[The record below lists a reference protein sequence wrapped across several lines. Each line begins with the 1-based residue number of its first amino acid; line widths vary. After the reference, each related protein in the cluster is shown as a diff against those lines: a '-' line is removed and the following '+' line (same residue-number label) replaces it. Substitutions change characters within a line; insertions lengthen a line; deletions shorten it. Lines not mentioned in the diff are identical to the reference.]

1 MKLYLKYF
9 AIQLKSDLEYRKSFI
24 VSVIS
29 KTASSIFAFI
39 SIFFL
44 FDKFGSVDGYSFQD
58 VLICFVMAFL
68 GFSLAECFFRSF
80 DHFDRLISN
89 GEFDRILVRPRN
101 IILQVLGSEIEFD
114 RIGRSVVAIVIFVIL
129 LVKNPM
135 LLQIDKL
142 ITLFLM
148 IVCTIVIYSA
158 LFVMKAGITFFTIQG
173 LEIMNI
179 FTDGARDLT
188 QYPLNIYHEWVR
200 KFFTYILPLAFVNY
214 YPLLYVIGRTENKLY
229 IVTPLIALLFVI
241 PCYLVWRIGLK
252 RYKSI
257 GS

>member
-1 MKLYLKYF
+1 MRLYLKYL

-24 VSVIS
+24 ISIIS
-29 KTASSIFAFI
+29 KTASSIFSFI
-39 SIFFL
+39 SILFL
-44 FDKFGSVDGYSFQD
+44 FEKFESVEGYSFQD

-68 GFSLAECFFRSF
+68 GFSIAECFFRSF
-80 DHFDRLISN
+80 DHFDRLIAN
-89 GEFDRILVRPRN
+89 GEFDRILVRPKN

-114 RIGRSVVAIVIFVIL
+114 RIGRAVVSIVIFVIL
-129 LVKNPM
+129 LAKNPD

-142 ITLFLM
+142 VTLFFM

-158 LFVMKAGITFFTIQG
+158 LFIMKAGITFFTIQG

-188 QYPLNIYHEWVR
+188 QYPLDIYHECVR

-229 IVTPLIALLFVI
+229 IATPFVALIFVI
-241 PCYLVWRIGLK
+241 PCYLVWRLGLK

>member
-1 MKLYLKYF
+1 MKLYLKYL
-9 AIQLKSDLEYRKSFI
+9 ALQLKSDLEYRNAFI
-24 VSVIS
+24 VSIIS
-29 KTASSIFAFI
+29 KTASSIFSFI
-39 SIFFL
+39 SILFL
-44 FDKFGSVDGYSFQD
+44 FEKFGSVDGYSFQD

-89 GEFDRILVRPRN
+89 GEFDRILVRPRSV
-101 IILQVLGSEIEFD
+101 ILQVLGSEVEFN
-114 RIGRSVVAIVIFVIL
+114 RIGRAVVAIFIFVGL
-129 LVKNPM
+129 LVKNPV
-135 LLQIDKL
+135 LLQLDKL
-142 ITLFLM
+142 VTLILM
-148 IVCTIVIYSA
+148 IVCTVVIYSA

-188 QYPLNIYHEWVR
+188 QYPLNIYHEWVK

-214 YPLLYVIGRTENKLY
+214 YPLLYVIGRSENVWY
-229 IVTPLIALLFVI
+229 MFAPLVALLFVV
-241 PCYLVWRIGLK
+241 PCYGVWRVGLK
-252 RYKSI
+252 RYRSV

>member
-1 MKLYLKYF
+1 MLYVRISLKNCEKGEKFCLLSKL
-9 AIQLKSDLEYRKSFI
+9 
-24 VSVIS
+24 
-29 KTASSIFAFI
+29 
-39 SIFFL
+39 
-44 FDKFGSVDGYSFQD
+44 
-58 VLICFVMAFL
+58 
-68 GFSLAECFFRSF
+68 
-80 DHFDRLISN
+80 
-89 GEFDRILVRPRN
+89 
-101 IILQVLGSEIEFD
+101 
-114 RIGRSVVAIVIFVIL
+114 AIVIFIAL
-129 LVKNPM
+129 LVKNPE

-142 ITLFLM
+142 ITLFFM
-148 IVCTIVIYSA
+148 IICTIVIYSA

-214 YPLLYVIGRTENKLY
+214 YPLLYVIGRNENKLY
-229 IVTPLIALLFVI
+229 MFTPLIALLFVI
-241 PCYLVWRIGLK
+241 PCYFVWRIGLK

>member
-1 MKLYLKYF
+1 MRLYLKYL

-24 VSVIS
+24 ISIIS
-29 KTASSIFAFI
+29 KTASSIFSFI
-39 SIFFL
+39 SILFL
-44 FDKFGSVDGYSFQD
+44 FEKFESVEGYSFQD

-68 GFSLAECFFRSF
+68 GFSIAECFFRSF
-80 DHFDRLISN
+80 DHFDRLIAN
-89 GEFDRILVRPRN
+89 GEFDRILVRPKN

-114 RIGRSVVAIVIFVIL
+114 RIGRSLVAIIVFIIL
-129 LVKNPM
+129 LIKNPE

-142 ITLFLM
+142 FTLLFM
-148 IVCTIVIYSA
+148 IICTIVIYSA
-158 LFVMKAGITFFTIQG
+158 LFVLKAGIIFFTTQG

-188 QYPLNIYHEWVR
+188 QYPLDIYHEWVR

-214 YPLLYVIGRTENKLY
+214 YPLLYVIGRTNNKWY
-229 IVTPLIALLFVI
+229 MITPFVALLFVI
-241 PCYLVWRIGLK
+241 PCYIVWKLGLK

>member
-1 MKLYLKYF
+1 MNLYLRYL
-9 AIQLKSDLEYRKSFI
+9 IMQLKSDLEYRKSFI

-114 RIGRSVVAIVIFVIL
+114 RIGRSMVAIVIFVIL

-142 ITLFLM
+142 VTLFLM
-148 IVCTIVIYSA
+148 IICTIVIYSA

-179 FTDGARDLT
+179 
-188 QYPLNIYHEWVR
+188 
-200 KFFTYILPLAFVNY
+200 
-214 YPLLYVIGRTENKLY
+214 LLMEREI
-229 IVTPLIALLFVI
+229 
-241 PCYLVWRIGLK
+241 
-252 RYKSI
+252 
-257 GS
+257 

>member
-1 MKLYLKYF
+1 MRLYLRYL

-24 VSVIS
+24 ISIIS
-29 KTASSIFAFI
+29 KTASSIFSFI
-39 SIFFL
+39 SILFL
-44 FDKFGSVDGYSFQD
+44 FEKFESVEGYSFQD

-68 GFSLAECFFRSF
+68 GFSIAECFFRSF

-89 GEFDRILVRPRN
+89 GEFDRILVRPKN

-114 RIGRSVVAIVIFVIL
+114 RIGRAVVSIVIFVIL
-129 LVKNPM
+129 LAKNPE

-142 ITLFLM
+142 VTLLFM

-158 LFVMKAGITFFTIQG
+158 LFIMKAGITFFTIQG

-188 QYPLNIYHEWVR
+188 QYPLDIYHDWVR

-214 YPLLYVIGRTENKLY
+214 YPLLYVIGRTNNKLY
-229 IVTPLIALLFVI
+229 MVTPFVALIFVI
-241 PCYLVWRIGLK
+241 PCYLVWRLGLK